1 MSIPRRRRR
10 SMMLMVK
17 KSKRN
22 TLTLGWN
29 WHQKR
34 SQKESKA
41 KDRALKTLLWIV
53 KDAEGWDPV
62 AKWLECCVEEV
73 KYAEMRELQR
83 QKRELQDAVVAF
95 KYSG

>member
-1 MSIPRRRRR
+1 
-10 SMMLMVK
+10 MMLMVK

-83 QKRELQDAVVAF
+83 QIGECYKTLLWLSSTLDEQPKAD
-95 KYSG
+95 